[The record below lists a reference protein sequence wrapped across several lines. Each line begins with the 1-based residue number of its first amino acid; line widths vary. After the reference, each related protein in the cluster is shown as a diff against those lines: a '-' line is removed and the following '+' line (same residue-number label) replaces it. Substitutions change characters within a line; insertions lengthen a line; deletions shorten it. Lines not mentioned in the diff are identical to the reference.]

1 MRWTPLLAV
10 VLALAGR
17 ATASAS
23 LPKQGLLVP
32 GRSLGGVRL
41 GESGSGVGAALG
53 SHSTCRGCRTTT
65 WYFTYKLYD
74 AHGLAVELTKN
85 RVSGIYTLWQ
95 PPGWRGPAGLALGA
109 SEGRVISAAG
119 PLVTVKCPA
128 YDVLVRD
135 SRGARTAYYIADDKL
150 YAFGLF
156 RRGASPCR

>member
-1 MRWTPLLAV
+1 MRRTALLAI
-10 VLALAGR
+10 VLALTAG
-17 ATASAS
+17 AAASAS
-23 LPKQGLLVP
+23 LPNQGVLVP

-41 GESGSGVGAALG
+41 GESETGLKTALG
-53 SHSTCRGCRTTT
+53 SHSTCNGCRTTT

-95 PPGWRGPAGLALGA
+95 PPGWRGPGGLALGA
-109 SEGRVISAAG
+109 SEGQVFSAAG
-119 PLVTVKCPA
+119 PLVTVKCPS

-135 SRGARTAYYIADDKL
+135 SSHARTAYYIADDKL

>member
-1 MRWTPLLAV
+1 MRRT
-10 VLALAGR
+10 ALVALIVAFAGS
-17 ATASAS
+17 AAASAA
-23 LPKQGLLVP
+23 LPRQGVLVP

-41 GESGSGVGAALG
+41 GESGPGVGAALG
-53 SHSTCRGCRTTT
+53 SHSMCSGCRRPT

-85 RVSGIYTLWQ
+85 RVSGVYTLWQ
-95 PPGWRGPAGLALGA
+95 PQGWRGPGGLALGA
-109 SEGRVISAAG
+109 AEGQVISAAG
-119 PLVTVKCPA
+119 PLVTVKCPS

-135 SRGARTAYYIADDKL
+135 SSRARTAYYIADDKL

>member
-1 MRWTPLLAV
+1 MRWTVLLAM
-10 VLALAGR
+10 VLALAGG

-41 GESGSGVGAALG
+41 GESGSALAATLG
-53 SHSTCRGCRTTT
+53 GHSKCSSCRTTT

-74 AHGLAVELTKN
+74 AHGLAVELTKD

-95 PPGWRGPAGLALGA
+95 PPGWRGPGGLALGA
-109 SEGRVISAAG
+109 SEGQVVSAAG
-119 PLVTVKCPA
+119 PLVTVKCSH

-135 SRGARTAYYIADDKL
+135 SRRARTAYYIADDKL

>member
-1 MRWTPLLAV
+1 MRQTALLV
-10 VLALAGR
+10 IVLALTGSAV
-17 ATASAS
+17 ASAS
-23 LPKQGLLVP
+23 LPRQGVLVP

-41 GESGSGVGAALG
+41 GEPGSGVGAALG
-53 SHSTCRGCRTTT
+53 PHSTCNACETTT

-74 AHGLAVELTKN
+74 AHGLAVELTKD

-95 PPGWRGPAGLALGA
+95 PPGWRGPEGLALGA

-119 PLVTVKCPA
+119 PLVTVKCPS

-135 SRGARTAYYIADDKL
+135 STRARTAYYIADDKL

>member
-1 MRWTPLLAV
+1 MRRTALLAV
-10 VLALAGR
+10 AIALVGGA
-17 ATASAS
+17 AAAAA
-23 LPKQGLLVP
+23 LPREGVLVP

-41 GESGSGVGAALG
+41 GEPGARVVTSLG
-53 SHSTCRGCRTTT
+53 RHSTCRGCRKTT

-74 AHGLAVELTKN
+74 AHGLAVELTRS

-95 PPGWRGPAGLALGA
+95 PPGWRGPGGLGLGA
-109 SEGRVISAAG
+109 YESQVISAAG
-119 PLVTVKCPA
+119 PLVTVKCRL

-135 SRGARTAYYIADDKL
+135 SSGARTAYYIVNGKL

>member
-1 MRWTPLLAV
+1 MRRTALLAI
-10 VLALAGR
+10 VLAFAGG
-17 ATASAS
+17 AAASAA
-23 LPKQGLLVP
+23 LPRQGLLVP

-41 GESGSGVGAALG
+41 GESGSGVRAALG
-53 SHSTCRGCRTTT
+53 THSRCSGCRTTT

-74 AHGLAVELTKN
+74 AHGLAVELTRN

-95 PPGWRGPAGLALGA
+95 PEGWRGPAGLALGA
-109 SEGRVISAAG
+109 SEAQVVSAAG
-119 PLVTVKCPA
+119 PLVTVTCPS

-135 SRGARTAYYIADDKL
+135 SSHARTAYYIADDKL